1 MKVVILAGGFG
12 SRLSEETVNIPKPMV
27 RIGSMPIIWHIMKN
41 FSKQGHKDFIICL
54 GYKSEVVKKFFM
66 DYHTLNSDITINL
79 NSNDIKYH
87 NYKSEDWK
95 ISLIDT
101 GLNTLTGGRLKRVK
115 DYVNNEPFL
124 LTYGDGV
131 SNVNLEKL
139 IESHMKMKKICTVT
153 SVKPPGRFGILN
165 VNPDGLVSS
174 FDEKRNVDSSLI
186 NGGFFVC
193 EPSIF
198 DLIEGDETSFEFT
211 TLKDLAVNKQLNSCA
226 HNGFWKPMDT
236 LRDKNELNKLWESNL
251 APWKIW

>member
-41 FSKQGHKDFIICL
+41 FSHQGYKDFVICL
-54 GYKSEVVKKFFM
+54 GYKSEVIKKFFL
-66 DYHTLNSDITINL
+66 DYHSL
-79 NSNDIKYH
+79 NSNITIDLNNNSIKYH
-87 NYKSEDWK
+87 NYNSEDWK

-101 GLNTLTGGRLKRVK
+101 GHETLTGGRIKRIK

-131 SNVNLEKL
+131 SDVNLEKL
-139 IESHMKMKKICTVT
+139 VKSHEKMKKTCTVT
-153 SVKPPGRFGILN
+153 SVEPPGRFGILN
-165 VNPDGLVSS
+165 INQEGLVSS
-174 FDEKRNVDSSLI
+174 FDEKSNLDSSLI

-193 EPSIF
+193 EPTIF
-198 DLIEGDETSFEFT
+198 DLIDGDETSFEFT
-211 TLKDLAVNKQLNSCA
+211 TLKELAVNEELNSCK
-226 HNGFWKPMDT
+226 HDGFWKPMDT

>member
-1 MKVVILAGGFG
+1 MKCIILAGGYG
-12 SRLSEETVNIPKPMV
+12 TRLTEETKIKPKPLV
-27 RIGSMPIIWHIMKN
+27 KIGNKPIIWHVMKIYSYFGIN
-41 FSKQGHKDFIICL
+41 DFIVCL
-54 GYKSEVVKKFFM
+54 GYKGDLLKKE
-66 DYHTLNSDITINL
+66 LNK
-79 NSNDIKYH
+79 IK
-87 NYKSEDWK
+87 EDWN
-95 ISLIDT
+95 ITYVNT
-101 GLNTLTGGRLKRVK
+101 GLKTMTGGRLKRIK

>member
-41 FSKQGHKDFIICL
+41 FSKQGHQDFVICL
-54 GYKSEVVKKFFM
+54 GYKSEVVKKFFI
-66 DYHTLNSDITINL
+66 DYHTLNSDITIDL
-79 NSNDIKYH
+79 NKNNIKYH

-101 GLNTLTGGRLKRVK
+101 GLNTLTGGRLKRIK
-115 DYVNNEPFL
+115 DYVDNESFL

-139 IESHMKMKKICTVT
+139 IESHKKMKKMCTVT
-153 SVKPPGRFGILN
+153 SVEPPGRFGILN
-165 VNPDGLVSS
+165 VNSDGLVSS
-174 FDEKRNVDSSLI
+174 FDEKRNIDSSLI

-198 DLIEGDETSFEFT
+198 DLIKGDETSFEFT
-211 TLKDLAVNKQLNSCA
+211 TLKDLAVNKQLNSYK